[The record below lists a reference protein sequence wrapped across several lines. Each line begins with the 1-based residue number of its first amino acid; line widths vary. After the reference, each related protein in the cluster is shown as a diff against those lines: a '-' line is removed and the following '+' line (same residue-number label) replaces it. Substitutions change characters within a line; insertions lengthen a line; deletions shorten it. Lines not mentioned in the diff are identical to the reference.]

1 MLTCQIDDICGFIA
15 NSRRFSKSHVGF
27 ESLTLPGEIMGLL
40 DGKVALVTG
49 AAVGLG
55 NAFARALAAEGA
67 ALAVCDVRP
76 EISELVDELT
86 VPVFARQ
93 ADVSR
98 SGDVQHFVEASLQRF
113 GAIDVLVNN
122 AGSWAL
128 SLPDD
133 PIDKSLSDY
142 EKLVG
147 TNLRGLF
154 LFGRAVMPGMIER
167 GTGEIINISTDHV
180 QTCGTPFE
188 LSHDDAPGC
197 AWANEPPR
205 TTGGDEAMDLY
216 DASKWGINGLTLA
229 WSQALAEYG
238 IRVNALCMG
247 ATDSLMLRSF
257 FNFQPTAEDVA
268 GWMKA
273 ADIARLMIDLLR
285 EGPEGRTGE
294 NIGIAMGHP
303 IVLPPS
309 RPSPYVIL
317 GESVY

>member
-1 MLTCQIDDICGFIA
+1 
-15 NSRRFSKSHVGF
+15 
-27 ESLTLPGEIMGLL
+27 MGLL
-40 DGKVALVTG
+40 DGNAALVTG

-76 EISELVDELT
+76 EISELADELT
-86 VPVFARQ
+86 VPVFAGHTDVSQ
-93 ADVSR
+93 PADVAR
-98 SGDVQHFVEASLQRF
+98 FIDAALERF

-122 AGSWAL
+122 AGTWAA

-133 PIDKSLSDY
+133 PIEKTLRDY
-142 EKLVG
+142 ENLVG
-147 TNLRGLF
+147 TNFRGVF
-154 LFGRAVMPGMIER
+154 LFGRAAMPGMIER
-167 GTGEIINISTDHV
+167 GSGEIINISTDHV

-188 LSHDDAPGC
+188 LSHDDAPDC
-197 AWANEPPR
+197 PWARESPR
-205 TTGGDEAMDLY
+205 TTGGEEAMDLY

-229 WSQALAEYG
+229 WSQALAEHG

-247 ATDSLMLRSF
+247 ATDSHMLRSF
-257 FNFQPTAEDVA
+257 FNFQPTPEDVA

-273 ADIARLMIDLLR
+273 EYIAQVLIDLLR
-285 EGPEGRTGE
+285 EGPQGRTGE
-294 NIGIAMGHP
+294 NIGIAVGHP

-317 GESVY
+317 GESVYE

>member
-1 MLTCQIDDICGFIA
+1 
-15 NSRRFSKSHVGF
+15 
-27 ESLTLPGEIMGLL
+27 MGLL

-49 AAVGLG
+49 AALGLG

-76 EISELVDELT
+76 ELSELAEDLIA
-86 VPVFARQ
+86 PVFAEIVDVGVP
-93 ADVSR
+93 ADVHR
-98 SGDVQHFVEASLQRF
+98 FVEATLRQF

-122 AGSWAL
+122 AGIWAE
-128 SLPDD
+128 SLPTDS
-133 PIDKSLSDY
+133 IDKSIRDY

-147 TNLRGLF
+147 TNLRGVF
-154 LFGRAVMPGMIER
+154 LFGRAVIPGMIGR

-188 LSHDDAPGC
+188 LGHDDAPEC
-197 AWANEPPR
+197 PWANEPPR
-205 TTGGDEAMDLY
+205 PTGGGAAMDIY

-229 WSQALAEYG
+229 WSQALADHG

-247 ATDSLMLRSF
+247 ATDSHMLRSF
-257 FNFQPTAEDVA
+257 FNFQPPPEEVER
-268 GWMKA
+268 WIKA
-273 ADIARLMIDLLR
+273 QDIARVLIDLLR
-285 EGPEGRTGE
+285 EGPEGRTGD

-303 IVLPPS
+303 VVLPPS
-309 RPSPYVIL
+309 QPSPYVVL

>member
-1 MLTCQIDDICGFIA
+1 
-15 NSRRFSKSHVGF
+15 
-27 ESLTLPGEIMGLL
+27 MGLL

-67 ALAVCDVRP
+67 ALAVCDLRP
-76 EISELVDELT
+76 DIAELDDQLG
-86 VPVFARQ
+86 VPVLAIE
-93 ADVSR
+93 ADVSNPD
-98 SGDVQHFVEASLQRF
+98 DVRRVVENTQQRF
-113 GAIDVLVNN
+113 GGIDVLVNN
-122 AGSWAL
+122 AGTWAA
-128 SLPDD
+128 SLPTD
-133 PIDKSLSDY
+133 PLDKSLRDY

-147 TNLRGLF
+147 TNLRGVF
-154 LFGRAVMPGMIER
+154 LFGRAVIPGMIER
-167 GTGEIINISTDHV
+167 GSGEIINISTDHV

-188 LSHDDAPGC
+188 LDHDDAPGC

-205 TTGGDEAMDLY
+205 TTGGGPAMDLY

-229 WSQALAEYG
+229 WSQALAEHG

-247 ATDSLMLRSF
+247 ATDSHMLRSF
-257 FNFQPTAEDVA
+257 HNFEPDPSEVA
-268 GWMKA
+268 KWMKA
-273 ADIARLMIDLLR
+273 EDIARLLIDLLR
-285 EGPEGRTGE
+285 EGPAGRTGE

-303 IVLPPS
+303 VVLPPS